1 MDRREKRLAG
11 WAAAATSSAALD
23 LPGALPGVPGE
34 DEPAGLDAAMDRY
47 ARGDDEAFDEVFRQ
61 GSPRVL
67 GFLLRVCG
75 DRTLAEDL
83 TQEAFSRIHRARGR
97 FIAGSAALP
106 WMFAIARHAL
116 LDNWRREEVRRG
128 AGRRDPAVAEV
139 QEAPPD
145 SRGDEV
151 LSARETLD
159 LVRRTLDRIPRIQR
173 EAFVLLRFE
182 GLSVREAAHVLGATE
197 SAVKLRAFG
206 AYEALRSALDLEG
219 EGSSRRK

>member
-1 MDRREKRLAG
+1 M
-11 WAAAATSSAALD
+11 S
-23 LPGALPGVPGE
+23 GVPRE
-34 DEPAGLDAAMDRY
+34 DEPNGVDEAMDRY

-61 GSPRVL
+61 GSPRVF

-75 DRTLAEDL
+75 DRAVAEDL

-106 WMFAIARHAL
+106 WMFAIARNAL
-116 LDNWRREEVRRG
+116 LDHWRREEVRRV
-128 AGRRDPAVAEV
+128 AGTHDRVTEEWR
-139 QEAPPD
+139 EAPPD

-151 LSARETLD
+151 LSARETLEV
-159 LVRRTLDRIPRIQR
+159 VRRTLDRIPRLQR

-182 GLSVREAAHVLGATE
+182 GLSVREAAQVLGATE

-206 AYEALRSALDLEG
+206 AYEALRAALDSEG